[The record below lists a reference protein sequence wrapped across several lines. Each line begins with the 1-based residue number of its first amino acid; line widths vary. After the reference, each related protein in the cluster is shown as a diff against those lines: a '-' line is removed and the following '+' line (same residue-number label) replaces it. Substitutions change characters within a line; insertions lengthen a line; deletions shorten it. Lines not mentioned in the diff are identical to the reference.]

1 MNEQEI
7 LAEIRAAFDA
17 IDPPPPHVLE
27 GAQAAFRW
35 RAPDA
40 LLVEFVGDAAAGRS
54 GLRQGD
60 GPRLLSFTGH
70 DVGVEIEVVEEP
82 QGHRVVGR
90 LLPPA
95 TATVVLRHADG
106 ELRSATDMAG
116 QFMMDGV
123 PGGPVSLMFRLP
135 GGVCV
140 VTSWVRL

>member
-17 IDPPPPHVLE
+17 IDPPPPHVLQ

-35 RAPDA
+35 RDPGA
-40 LLVEFVGDAAAGRS
+40 LLVELAGDAAVGPP
-54 GLRQGD
+54 GLRQGG

-82 QGHRVVGR
+82 EGRRLVGR

-95 TATVVLRHADG
+95 TAAVVLRHAHG
-106 ELRSATDMAG
+106 QLRSGTDMAG
-116 QFMMDGV
+116 QFVVDGV
-123 PGGPVSLMFRLP
+123 PGGPVSLLFRLP
-135 GGVCV
+135 DGVCI
-140 VTSWVRL
+140 VTSWVLL